1 MINKKITCI
10 GKNIKIR
17 SLQKTDNKIFA
28 EWQDLDEV
36 NRYFPNKNFLN
47 EIKNKSWVDTKIR
60 DKNGI
65 YFVIFDAK
73 NNTNIGMT
81 ILENIDKK
89 RFMASWG
96 IYISQKKF
104 MKKDYVFEASNLIL
118 SYAFENLGMR
128 KVSACSLANNIQGRN
143 FHKKLGFVEEAIFNN
158 QILIDDYYVDLI
170 WISLT
175 YANYFKS
182 ESYRL
187 YP

>member
-96 IYISQKKF
+96 I
-104 MKKDYVFEASNLIL
+104 
-118 SYAFENLGMR
+118 
-128 KVSACSLANNIQGRN
+128 
-143 FHKKLGFVEEAIFNN
+143 
-158 QILIDDYYVDLI
+158 
-170 WISLT
+170 
-175 YANYFKS
+175 
-182 ESYRL
+182 
-187 YP
+187 